1 MAEGGDDAPA
11 PAQPPCLDSL
21 ASSWT
26 RTALALCLASFAT
39 TLAVVGLTGAA
50 YWNLERTQAFGAA
63 RSHTLGRRGPA
74 PKVDYAYLPITSQ
87 PNTTGEVRQ
96 TDDGRTLAHLP
107 RANCSEVS
115 SSSLLRLP
123 DESLL
128 LAWFCS
134 KEGDKDM
141 AIVVSKLRAGART
154 WDYPYEVSYEAG
166 MTARNPVL
174 WYDEDAKHVVLYHTS
189 EISGTGQA
197 TAEVRMLTSPDYGDN
212 FTYPETIFQKGFGLF
227 VKHAPV
233 RSKKHDG
240 EILVPV
246 YYTPNGAKQ
255 VKGQYSSLKWSR
267 DGGRSWSP
275 KGAEMSP
282 AGSGIVEPCVV
293 RPLDP
298 KTRKPGDVLVAFF
311 ADRHGSDVYRSRSL
325 DEGRTWSEPERTPL
339 PNPNNP
345 IAAAVL
351 SSGNIAIVFNNR
363 RGNAI
368 KFPRQMGPGI
378 DTGRR
383 LLTRKRA
390 KSKLDG
396 DDSRLWPLSIAISE
410 DGGGSFPYVR
420 DLQASWHMALEYT
433 SPSITQTADGRIHIA
448 YTYSG
453 KDAWTAHSPAQ
464 NRLCIRHVSIPGED
478 WVRLGAWTFSH
489 DKSGGLATDRAIQ
502 MQVKHQGTMGLATQ
516 GEYRGRGIGANKKLD
531 ELAMQ
536 RHRKNKEEKHLLCS
550 DRIGAFANSCDETRD
565 ESQERFATVVAQSIL
580 EKPASWEDRLNF
592 PKQPRPDFKTG
603 VIAGG

>member
-107 RANCSEVS
+107 RANSSEVS

-154 WDYPYEVSYEAG
+154 WDYPYEVSCEAG

-197 TAEVRMLTSPDYGDN
+197 TAEVRMLTSPDYGDSSARATPR
-212 FTYPETIFQKGFGLF
+212 FLITG
-227 VKHAPV
+227 AP
-233 RSKKHDG
+233 
-240 EILVPV
+240 
-246 YYTPNGAKQ
+246 TAK
-255 VKGQYSSLKWSR
+255 R
-267 DGGRSWSP
+267 
-275 KGAEMSP
+275 A
-282 AGSGIVEPCVV
+282 
-293 RPLDP
+293 
-298 KTRKPGDVLVAFF
+298 TRRGTSATRC
-311 ADRHGSDVYRSRSL
+311 ATRARRSRC
-325 DEGRTWSEPERTPL
+325 
-339 PNPNNP
+339 
-345 IAAAVL
+345 A
-351 SSGNIAIVFNNR
+351 SS
-363 RGNAI
+363 
-368 KFPRQMGPGI
+368 
-378 DTGRR
+378 
-383 LLTRKRA
+383 
-390 KSKLDG
+390 S
-396 DDSRLWPLSIAISE
+396 S
-410 DGGGSFPYVR
+410 
-420 DLQASWHMALEYT
+420 
-433 SPSITQTADGRIHIA
+433 
-448 YTYSG
+448 SG
-453 KDAWTAHSPAQ
+453 KDL
-464 NRLCIRHVSIPGED
+464 RRRRC
-478 WVRLGAWTFSH
+478 
-489 DKSGGLATDRAIQ
+489 
-502 MQVKHQGTMGLATQ
+502 
-516 GEYRGRGIGANKKLD
+516 
-531 ELAMQ
+531 
-536 RHRKNKEEKHLLCS
+536 
-550 DRIGAFANSCDETRD
+550 
-565 ESQERFATVVAQSIL
+565 
-580 EKPASWEDRLNF
+580 
-592 PKQPRPDFKTG
+592 
-603 VIAGG
+603 AG